1 MHVLRVGLI
10 TLVGVASVMMGATPA
25 TAEADPRVTTN
36 EALRAGVVTHRAADD
51 AAEQRRITDY
61 WTPARMRAAR
71 SADAVAPGAVG
82 RSVSAPQPVG
92 ERRSVA
98 PIPAPDSA
106 AARAVA
112 SSIEWTSGGTVAWT
126 TGKVFF
132 TRLGYEWVCSG
143 SVVSS
148 ANRDMVVTAG
158 HCVHGVIDWQGNTG
172 FFENF
177 VFVPAYHNGAR
188 PVGTFTA
195 RSLHALNKWTSR
207 SDFNYD
213 VGVALMNPL
222 NGRDVADTVGAQ
234 GITFNEPRNTF
245 MYAFGFPSGP
255 PFDGERLIA
264 CASTVFPDTIGGTQS
279 QGMTCDMTPG
289 SSGGP
294 WFFQFDAARGLG
306 YVNSVN
312 SFLYTNHPNMMW
324 GPYFGSAIES
334 LYQRTQAA

>member
-1 MHVLRVGLI
+1 MNVLRVGLI
-10 TLVGVASVMMGATPA
+10 TLVGVASVLAGAGPA
-25 TAEADPRVTTN
+25 TAGDRPGAAAPEARG
-36 EALRAGVVTHRAADD
+36 AGVVTHRAADD
-51 AAEQRRITDY
+51 TAEQRRITDY

-71 SADAVAPGAVG
+71 PADVVAPARSTAAPRPGG
-82 RSVSAPQPVG
+82 RPTV
-92 ERRSVA
+92 VA
-98 PIPAPDSA
+98 PTPAPASP
-106 AARAVA
+106 AARALA
-112 SSIEWTSGGTVAWT
+112 SSIEWTGGGTVAWT

-148 ANRDMVVTAG
+148 ANKDMVVTAG
-158 HCVHGVIDWQGNTG
+158 HCVHGVVDWQGNTG

-177 VFVPAYHNGAR
+177 VFVPAYRDGVR

-213 VGVALMNPL
+213 VGIALMNPL
-222 NGRDVADTVGAQ
+222 NGRDLADTVGAQ
-234 GITFNEPRNTF
+234 GITFNEPRNAF
-245 MYAFGFPSGP
+245 MHAFGYPSGP
-255 PFDGERLIA
+255 PFDGQRLIA

-294 WFFQFDAARGLG
+294 WLFAFDTSRGIG

-312 SFLYTNHPNMMW
+312 SFIYTDHPTMMW
-324 GPYFGSAIES
+324 GPYFGSAVEA
-334 LYQRTQAA
+334 LYRSTQAA